1 MQSFAQNTVGGTALQ
16 ARQRGRRALTI
27 TLFGYSGTPMIR
39 NMLKTRTNIKDVASR
54 AGVHPSTVSRV
65 LNPATRSMVS
75 ESLAKEIIQ
84 IADELGYLRNPLASG
99 LRTRRTFTVGV
110 IIPDLTNPVF
120 PPIVRGVEHTL
131 DSEGYIAILADSGSK
146 RRSEKALIDNMK
158 ARQVDGLILAAANRK
173 DPLVEQCIEQGIPL
187 VLVNRTID
195 KHNVAAVINDDE
207 LGIDLAVEHLVGL
220 GHRQIAFIGGPRRTS
235 TGYTRYR
242 AFLKTVKKARI
253 TIDRDLIVN
262 ADEFSEPAGQAAF
275 HELIQTGKHFTAV
288 LTANDLLALGCYDA
302 LDELGLRCPQDIS
315 VTGFN
320 DMPYVDRFVPPLT
333 TLHIPHDELGVQAA
347 LLLLERIKNP
357 DTPAKQLRL
366 EPRMVVRGSTGVP
379 STPSR

>member
-1 MQSFAQNTVGGTALQ
+1 
-16 ARQRGRRALTI
+16 
-27 TLFGYSGTPMIR
+27 
-39 NMLKTRTNIKDVASR
+39 MLKGRANIKDVASR

-75 ESLAKEIIQ
+75 ESLATEIVR
-84 IADELGYLRNPLASG
+84 IADELGYRRNPLASG

-131 DSEGYIAILADSGSK
+131 DSAGYIAILADSGSK
-146 RRSEKALIDNMK
+146 RRSEKALVENMQ

-173 DPLVEQCIEQGIPL
+173 DPLVDQCVDQGIPL
-187 VLVNRTID
+187 VLVNRTVD

-207 LGIDLAVEHLVGL
+207 LGIDLALAHLVEL
-220 GHRQIAFIGGPRRTS
+220 GHREIAYIGGPQRTS
-235 TGYTRYR
+235 TGYARYR
-242 AFLKTVKKARI
+242 AYLKSAKKAGLK
-253 TIDRDLIVN
+253 IDRQLVIN
-262 ADEFSEPAGQAAF
+262 AREFTEPAGQSAF
-275 HELIQTGKHFTAV
+275 HEIAQARRPFTAV

-302 LDELGLRCPQDIS
+302 MDELGLRCPADIS

-347 LLLLERIKNP
+347 LLLLERIQNP

-366 EPRMVVRGSTGVP
+366 EPRMVVRGSTAAPLGQVGAVGIGGRINE
-379 STPSR
+379 SGS

>member
-1 MQSFAQNTVGGTALQ
+1 MPRT
-16 ARQRGRRALTI
+16 RA
-27 TLFGYSGTPMIR
+27 
-39 NMLKTRTNIKDVASR
+39 NIKDVASR

-75 ESLAKEIIQ
+75 ESLAEEIIR
-84 IADELGYLRNPLASG
+84 IADELGYRRNPLASG
-99 LRTRRTFTVGV
+99 LRTQRTFTVGV

-146 RRSEKALIDNMK
+146 RRSEKALIENMT
-158 ARQVDGLILAAANRK
+158 ARHVDGLILAVANRK
-173 DPLVEQCIEQGIPL
+173 DPFVDQCIEQGIPL
-187 VLVNRTID
+187 VLVNRTVD

-207 LGIDLAVEHLVGL
+207 LGIDLAVAHLVEL
-220 GHRQIAFIGGPRRTS
+220 GHRKIAYIGGPQRTS
-235 TGYTRYR
+235 TGYARYR
-242 AFLKTVKKARI
+242 AFLKTAKKAGI
-253 TIDRDLIVN
+253 VIDRELAIN
-262 ADEFSEPAGQAAF
+262 AGEFSEQAGQAAF
-275 HELIQTGKHFTAV
+275 NKLVETGKPFTAV
-288 LTANDLLALGCYDA
+288 VTANDLLALGVFDA
-302 LDELGLRCPQDIS
+302 LEELGLSCPKDIS

-347 LLLLERIKNP
+347 LLLLERIQNP

-366 EPRMVVRGSTGVP
+366 EPRMVVRGSTA
-379 STPSR
+379 TPSSQAGEAGIGSRITGAGS

>member
-1 MQSFAQNTVGGTALQ
+1 
-16 ARQRGRRALTI
+16 
-27 TLFGYSGTPMIR
+27 
-39 NMLKTRTNIKDVASR
+39 MLKSRANIKDIASR

-75 ESLAKEIIQ
+75 ESLATEIVR
-84 IADELGYLRNPLASG
+84 IADELGYRRNPLASG

-131 DSEGYIAILADSGSK
+131 DSAGYIAILADSGSK
-146 RRSEKALIDNMK
+146 RRSEKALVENMQ

-173 DPLVEQCIEQGIPL
+173 DPLVDQCIDQGIPL
-187 VLVNRTID
+187 VLVNRTVD
-195 KHNVAAVINDDE
+195 RHNVAAVINDDE
-207 LGIDLAVEHLVGL
+207 LGIDLALAHLVEL
-220 GHRQIAFIGGPRRTS
+220 GHREIAYVGGPQRTS
-235 TGYTRYR
+235 TGYARYR
-242 AFLKTVKKARI
+242 AFLKSAKKAGLK
-253 TIDRDLIVN
+253 IDRKLVIN
-262 ADEFSEPAGQAAF
+262 AREFTEAAGQSAF
-275 HELIQTGKHFTAV
+275 HEIAQAGKPFTAV

-302 LDELGLRCPQDIS
+302 MDELGLRCPADIS

-347 LLLLERIKNP
+347 LLLLERMQNP

-366 EPRMVVRGSTGVP
+366 EPRMVVRGSTAAPLSQVGAVGIGGRVNE
-379 STPSR
+379 SGS